1 MKLYDD
7 PTIGVKLNIHK
18 TGYSRDVRANSTDIL
33 GMFEP
38 MSTNKSETKNTF
50 TAGLTFPEL
59 TLQVYQVTPM

>member
-1 MKLYDD
+1 MEYR
-7 PTIGVKLNIHK
+7 TIGAKLNIQHI
-18 TGYSRDVRANSTDIL
+18 TDYSRDVRAYTSTDPIIL

-59 TLQVYQVTPM
+59 TLQVYQVR

>member
-1 MKLYDD
+1 MVTQLRCQTKH
-7 PTIGVKLNIHK
+7 TVHK
-18 TGYSRDVRANSTDIL
+18 TDYSRDVRVNTSLIL

-59 TLQVYQVTPM
+59 TLQVYQVT